1 MRAVYADSSGR
12 LFDTP
17 DCAALGRTG
26 ELAVL
31 PESADWIELPPGAT
45 LVSLP
50 GTRALVDAGGGLKAL
65 PTEATAV
72 GAILPQGYTRLYL
85 PAYHKSAES
94 SPLPLFG
101 YTAVGFERG
110 RFYAAALRSDD
121 PQAFSP
127 LQYGQQQIRASI
139 RRTMSQ
145 HPGNRLYDHLRR
157 CALEYECVTARHTFC
172 GRMEAAVPVSPTC
185 NAACVGCI
193 SEQPDDAG
201 FPSPQTR
208 LTFRPTAQEMAEL
221 ILTHFERAGRE
232 AIASFGQ
239 GCEGEPSV
247 RGRDIAEAIR
257 LVRAQTA
264 QGYVNINTNAGLT
277 REISRIVSAGLDLM
291 RISTVSAVSQ
301 HYDAYYRPRGY
312 TVEDVRQSALAAASG
327 GVLASINWLIFPGV
341 SDQPSEIDAM
351 SRFISETGI
360 RLVQL
365 RNLNIDADTYLA
377 RLPGRREQ
385 PIGIRAMIS
394 ELQRR
399 CPALR
404 FGSYTHPPS
413 WYGEAVTSEPEQHQG
428 AKRSRGVRS

>member
-17 DCAALGRTG
+17 DCAALGRTA

-50 GTRALVDAGGGLKAL
+50 GTRALVDDGEGLKAL
-65 PTEATAV
+65 QAEVTAV

-85 PAYHKSAES
+85 PAYHKSPDS

-101 YTAVGFERG
+101 YTAVGFDKG
-110 RFYAAALRSDD
+110 RFYATALRSDD

-127 LQYGQQQIRASI
+127 LQYDDERIRASI
-139 RRTMSQ
+139 RDALGRY
-145 HPGNRLYDHLRR
+145 PNNRLYEHLRH
-157 CALEYECVTARHTFC
+157 CALEYECMTARHTFC

-208 LTFRPTAQEMAEL
+208 LAFRPSSQEMAEL
-221 ILTHFERAGRE
+221 ILDHFARAGKD

-247 RGRDIAEAIR
+247 RARDIAEAIR
-257 LVRAQTA
+257 LVREQSAD
-264 QGYVNINTNAGLT
+264 GYVNINTNAGLT
-277 REISRIVSAGLDLM
+277 RELRRIVAAGLNLM
-291 RISTVSAVSQ
+291 RISTVSALSE

-312 TVEDVRQSALAAASG
+312 GSDDVYRSAFEASEA
-327 GVLASINWLIFPGV
+327 GVITSINWLIFPGV
-341 SDQPSEIDAM
+341 SDQPSEIAAM
-351 SRFISETGI
+351 ARFISDTGI

-385 PIGIRAMIS
+385 PLGMRAMIS
-394 ELQRR
+394 ELRR
-399 CPALR
+399 HCPGLR

-413 WYGEAVTSEPEQHQG
+413 WYHTSVGAADERDRN
-428 AKRSRGVRS
+428 AKRTRDGGS